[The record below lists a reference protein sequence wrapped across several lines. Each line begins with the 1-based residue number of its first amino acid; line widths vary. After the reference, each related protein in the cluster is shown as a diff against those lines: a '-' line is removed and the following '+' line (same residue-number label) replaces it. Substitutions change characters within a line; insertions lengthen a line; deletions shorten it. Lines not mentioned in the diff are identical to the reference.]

1 MNEPHTHNE
10 ISGDGTFN
18 GTTILAGSISS
29 LTVRPASL
37 DDLGRTAD
45 KLAQSVQ
52 RLWQDEE
59 DRRQVRDPLPLP
71 VGWRTADERLTDHW
85 ENIQGAPSGRS
96 VGPLD
101 LDGTLDDVCAVYA
114 KVPSRRLV
122 VLGRAGSGKTIL
134 ALRLAL
140 ELLDPHRRRSGGP
153 VPVVFSLGSWDPTT
167 TSLTAWLTDRLIRDH
182 PGLGRVDADGVT
194 GAGALVEAHL
204 VLPVL
209 DGFDEIADGLHAA
222 ALEQLSANPR
232 LPLVLTSRPEEYA
245 RAVEQTRYLSQAAA
259 IEVTDLKLE
268 DLEAYLPRT
277 SAKAASPGA
286 TRWGPVLATLRENP
300 DAPASVNLAAT
311 LTTPLMVALARAV
324 YSHGREHF
332 PMELLDEDRFGSVEA
347 LEEHLLGSFIR
358 STYSE
363 PRNRRPGT
371 GRAPNPQR
379 AERWLGFLAGHLGR
393 RQTRDLAWWEI
404 ATALRPATRALVI
417 GVLGGL
423 AFAIVTA
430 VGNIPVDLVATTRGL
445 SFAIQRG
452 LVAGL
457 LHGLAA
463 GAAFG
468 VGHYIA
474 DSREAQKHWPVRVRR
489 FGDSR
494 LVRPDLAARVRW
506 GMALGFV
513 VALAFVLVD
522 ELILPRLHLDDA
534 TGGGLLVGLALFPAE
549 IGLATGAV
557 FALVAFF
564 EAPVDVKTAVSPD
577 GLLRDSRAN
586 VVVHLLAWA
595 FVLGPEVGTVSGIL
609 SGSALRGLQT
619 GLVFA
624 VEGAI
629 AAGIGYGL
637 TFTAWGQWLGIVR
650 IWLPLTGRLPWRPVA
665 FLDDACR
672 RGVLRQS
679 GAVYQ
684 FRHARLQDHLIK
696 AVEGDREQRL
706 GPGRR
711 SDGRRRSRAGIISVL
726 AQLMWSAPARGR
738 AVSRDA
744 TGPALVEKA

>member
-1 MNEPHTHNE
+1 MNEPHSRNE
-10 ISGDGTFN
+10 ISGGTFD
-18 GTTILAGSISS
+18 GPTILAGSIAS
-29 LTVRPASL
+29 LTVRSASASS
-37 DDLGRTAD
+37 DELGKTAD
-45 KLAQSVQ
+45 KLAQSVR

-59 DRRQVRDPLPLP
+59 DRRKIRDPLPLP
-71 VGWRTADERLTDHW
+71 VSWRTADEILTDHW
-85 ENIQGAPSGRS
+85 ENIRGVPAGES
-96 VGPLD
+96 VAPLD
-101 LDGTLDDVCAVYA
+101 LDGTLDEVSDVYDR
-114 KVPSRRLV
+114 VPSRRLV

-140 ELLDPHRRRSGGP
+140 ELLDPRRRTPGDP
-153 VPVVFSLGSWDPTT
+153 VPVVFSLGSWDPTA

-194 GAGALVEAHL
+194 SAGALVEAHL

-222 ALEQLSANPR
+222 ALEELSAHPR

-245 RAVEQTRYLSQAAA
+245 RAVAQTRYLSQAAA
-259 IEVTDLKLE
+259 IEVTDLRLE
-268 DLEAYLPRT
+268 DLEGYLPRT
-277 SAKAASPGA
+277 SAKASSPGA
-286 TRWGPVLATLRENP
+286 TRWGPVLATLREHP
-300 DAPASVNLAAT
+300 DAPASVNLAAV

-324 YSHGREHF
+324 YSHNREHF
-332 PMELLDEDRFGSVEA
+332 PMELLDDARFGSIEV

-363 PRNRRPGT
+363 PRARRSVSEPRGRRAASA
-371 GRAPNPQR
+371 RAPNPQR
-379 AERWLGFLAGHLGR
+379 AERWLGALAGHMA
-393 RQTRDLAWWEI
+393 RQRTRDLAWWEI
-404 ATALRPATRALVI
+404 ATMLPPARRALVI

-430 VGNIPVDLVATTRGL
+430 VGNIPVDLVATSRGL
-445 SFAIQRG
+445 GFAVQRG
-452 LVAGL
+452 IVAGL

-463 GAAFG
+463 GTAFG
-468 VGHYIA
+468 LGHFIA
-474 DSREAQKHWPVRVRR
+474 EDRAAQKPWPVRVRR
-489 FGDSR
+489 LGGTR
-494 LVRPDLAARVRW
+494 LVRPNLGDRVRW
-506 GMALGFV
+506 GVALGFA
-513 VALAFVLVD
+513 VALTFVLVD
-522 ELILPRLHLDDA
+522 QLILPRLDLDDA
-534 TGGGLLVGLALFPAE
+534 TGGGLVAGLALFPPE
-549 IGLATGAV
+549 IGLAGGAV

-564 EAPVDVKTAVSPD
+564 EAPVDVKTAVSPT

-586 VVVHLLAWA
+586 VVVHLLAWGV
-595 FVLGPEVGTVSGIL
+595 VLGPEVGAVSAVL

-629 AAGIGYGL
+629 AGGIGYGL
-637 TFTAWGQWLGIVR
+637 AFTAWGQWLGIAR
-650 IWLPLTGRLPWRPVA
+650 IWLPMTGRLPWRPVA

-696 AVEGDREQRL
+696 AAEADFEQPL

-711 SDGRRRSRAGIISVL
+711 DDGRRRSRAGIISVL
-726 AQLMWSAPARGR
+726 AQVMTEPTTG
-738 AVSRDA
+738 
-744 TGPALVEKA
+744 GPAPR